1 MKARKNGAAWVL
13 RLETGDEVI
22 GSLTAWAE
30 ENGIGFASV
39 QAIGALQRAVLGYFD
54 SETRTYRRLPVEEH
68 VEVVSLLGSL
78 SRGEDGAPVAHVHAV
93 LGYADGTTL
102 GGHLFEGVVGPTLE
116 VILFPLPEEI
126 RRKKDPGT
134 GLALLD
140 V

>member
-1 MKARKNGAAWVL
+1 MKVRKNGAAWVL

-22 GSLTAWAE
+22 GSLTTWAE
-30 ENGIGFASV
+30 ASGIGFASV
-39 QAIGALQRAVLGYFD
+39 QAIGALQEAVLGYFD
-54 SETRTYRRLPVEEH
+54 SAEREYRRLPIREH

-102 GGHLFEGVVGPTLE
+102 GGHLFEGIVGPTLE
-116 VILFPLPEEI
+116 VVIFPLPEEI
-126 RRKKDPGT
+126 RRKKDPET